1 MSKPYLQKL
10 IDVGDFAVWIV
21 DGFYIRNTL
30 NREFTNFGQHFRFP
44 FIPKY
49 EFWIDKENLTH
60 EEYFYISHMLT
71 EWFLMAAGVDYD
83 SAISK
88 ADAAELRERK
98 KTSLLNK
105 VLDEKAESPKAVVK
119 EVYETQVEKYHDV
132 LDLWIVNGEVVRGL
146 YFIDFTEGGHHFVY
160 KFVPVSEV
168 WIDGDLSQEE
178 MPYVILHELH
188 ERYLMSQ
195 GMDYGHAHASSSAIE
210 YACRHTPSLLNEKLA
225 EELKKNEEI

>member
-1 MSKPYLQKL
+1 MPKPYLQKL

-188 ERYLMSQ
+188 ERY
-195 GMDYGHAHASSSAIE
+195 
-210 YACRHTPSLLNEKLA
+210 
-225 EELKKNEEI
+225 